1 MMELKVGKGTYE
13 GKEYTYL
20 YVDVEVN
27 GKLVSIRLKCSTS
40 FEKDV
45 LVREIMSKGG
55 EK

>member
-1 MMELKVGKGTYE
+1 MELKVGKGKFE
-13 GKEYTYL
+13 GKDYTYL

-27 GKLVSIRLKCSTS
+27 GKLVPIRLKCSTS
-40 FEKDV
+40 LEKDV